1 MRQFLKRSRRRSSSS
16 TQHSM
21 MSNLLGVKQISI
33 GVKRIDN
40 DTAGSKQESAMR
52 FSNDMKSLV
61 KICWTKDFVEK
72 NTRPAEAVGATKC
85 SQNSATR
92 RAGV

>member
-16 TQHSM
+16 TEHSI

-33 GVKRIDN
+33 GLNKIDS
-40 DTAGSKQESAMR
+40 DTAGSKQEKCDEI
-52 FSNDMKSLV
+52 SNEMKSL
-61 KICWTKDFVEK
+61 ICWTKDFVEK
-72 NTRPAEAVGATKC
+72 NTQPAEEIGATKC
-85 SQNSATR
+85 SHNSATR

>member
-40 DTAGSKQESAMR
+40 DTAGSKQEKCDEI
-52 FSNDMKSLV
+52 SNDMKSLV

-72 NTRPAEAVGATKC
+72 NTRPAKAVGATKC